1 MVVKRKSPVI
11 VNLLESMEFNFV
23 QRLEKNRLFYILHST
38 IIVLSVCA
46 FIAEESPEMEFV
58 AARYWYHLRT
68 HTVVLVVSCP
78 CWSVC
83 VCDTPCC
90 GVPAQG
96 DAGGS
101 LHAAVH
107 ARGYHS
113 LLGVAP
119 EQPELL
125 G

>member
-58 AARYWYHLRT
+58 AARYWYHLHT
-68 HTVVLVVSCP
+68 HTLWFLLCLVPVG
-78 CWSVC
+78 VC
-83 VCDTPCC
+83 M
-90 GVPAQG
+90 
-96 DAGGS
+96 
-101 LHAAVH
+101 
-107 ARGYHS
+107 
-113 LLGVAP
+113 
-119 EQPELL
+119 
-125 G
+125 